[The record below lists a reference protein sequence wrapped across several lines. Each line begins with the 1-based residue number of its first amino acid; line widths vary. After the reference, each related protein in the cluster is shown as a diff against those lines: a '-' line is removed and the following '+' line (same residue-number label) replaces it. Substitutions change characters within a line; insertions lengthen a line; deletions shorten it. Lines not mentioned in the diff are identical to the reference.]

1 MFVKA
6 WENRR
11 DVSGERWED
20 VIVCVCVARC
30 IRAGLDVIEGIVTI
44 LLP

>member
-1 MFVKA
+1 MKA

-11 DVSGERWED
+11 DVSGERWEG
-20 VIVCVCVARC
+20 VIVYVCVARC
-30 IRAGLDVIEGIVTI
+30 IRAGLDVMERIVTI

>member
-1 MFVKA
+1 MKA
-6 WENRR
+6 WENRT

-20 VIVCVCVARC
+20 VIVCVCVAR
-30 IRAGLDVIEGIVTI
+30 IRAGLDVMEGIVAI

>member
-6 WENRR
+6 WENRT

-20 VIVCVCVARC
+20 VIVCVCVAR
-30 IRAGLDVIEGIVTI
+30 IRAGLDVMEGIVTI

>member
-1 MFVKA
+1 MKA

-20 VIVCVCVARC
+20 VIVCVCVAR
-30 IRAGLDVIEGIVTI
+30 IRAGLDVMEGIVAI